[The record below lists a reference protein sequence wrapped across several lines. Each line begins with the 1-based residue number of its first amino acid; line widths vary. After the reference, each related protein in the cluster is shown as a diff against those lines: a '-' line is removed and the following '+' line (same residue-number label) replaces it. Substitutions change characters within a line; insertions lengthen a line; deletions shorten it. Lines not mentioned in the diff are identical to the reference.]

1 MKEESTGNSILENE
15 EDDSKRNI
23 ENISEISLETEIK
36 NDFKIKK
43 NNFKC
48 FSKNNRII
56 LTIII
61 IIESIICSFNFFN
74 IFAYFEKFQT
84 NILKFVIN

>member
-36 NDFKIKK
+36 NDFKLKK
-43 NNFKC
+43 
-48 FSKNNRII
+48 II
-56 LTIII
+56 LNVILNVFLK
-61 IIESIICSFNFFN
+61 IIE
-74 IFAYFEKFQT
+74 
-84 NILKFVIN
+84 